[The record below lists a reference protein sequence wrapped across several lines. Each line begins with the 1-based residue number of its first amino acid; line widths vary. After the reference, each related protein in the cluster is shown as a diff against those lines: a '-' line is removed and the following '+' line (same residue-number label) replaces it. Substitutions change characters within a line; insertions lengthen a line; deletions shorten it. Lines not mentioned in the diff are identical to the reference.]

1 MSYFVYKGM
10 VLPLIV
16 EQDLGEVAFFF
27 VSTCN
32 MEWK

>member
-1 MSYFVYKGM
+1 MSYFEYKGI

-16 EQDLGEVAFFF
+16 EQDFGKVAFFF

-32 MEWK
+32 ME